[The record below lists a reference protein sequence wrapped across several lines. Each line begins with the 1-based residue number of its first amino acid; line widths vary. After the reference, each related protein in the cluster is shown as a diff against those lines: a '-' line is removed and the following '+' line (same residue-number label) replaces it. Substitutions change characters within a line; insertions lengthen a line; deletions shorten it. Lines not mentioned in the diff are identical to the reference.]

1 MASFDAVSRER
12 LQPSLLDRLTDDVK
26 GIESDIARLR
36 GDLLPRLD
44 ETQREALAAMLH
56 PDAPALPSEAA
67 LASFGALGPELV
79 DQVKRLVGLEQ
90 RRQSELR
97 SRFVL
102 STDRLRAC
110 VLRDLTWLLN
120 TPNLR
125 WRDGRTQDPQLA
137 AVPDIEAYPR
147 AAASVL
153 NYGIPP
159 LSGRTGLEP
168 AAVAKDLEAAIRQ
181 FEPRLRAETVKVKPA
196 PQAAAGHAIAFD
208 IEAELWA
215 EPVPL
220 RLLLR
225 TLIDLEDGAAS
236 VRPTGSG

>member
-1 MASFDAVSRER
+1 MLDSISRER
-12 LQPSLLDRLTDDVK
+12 LQPSLLDRLTDDIK
-26 GIESDIARLR
+26 GIESDIGRLR
-36 GDLLPRLD
+36 SMLPQLD
-44 ETQREALAAMLH
+44 EAQRAALAGLLD
-56 PDAPALPSEAA
+56 PDATGLPHEAA
-67 LASFGALGPELV
+67 LAPFAALGPVVVE
-79 DQVKRLVGLEQ
+79 QVKRLVGLEQ
-90 RRQSELR
+90 RRQGEIR

-102 STDRLRAC
+102 STERLRAC

-125 WRDGRTQDPQLA
+125 WRDGRAEDSQLS

-147 AAASVL
+147 AAASVV

-159 LSGRTGLEP
+159 LSGRTGLDP
-168 AAVAKDLEAAIRQ
+168 PAVAKDLEVAIRQ
-181 FEPRLRAETVKVKPA
+181 FEPRLRADTVKVRPA

-236 VRPTGSG
+236 LRPAENG